1 MKKFVLVL
9 LLVLCF
15 CAGCDK
21 LNEILGGGSERTPEA
36 LLDKYVDGFMTSDPD
51 KLRDVVPNFLYNY
64 APDQFTKSYLESN
77 FEREK
82 NHFGDDM
89 KASYEIK
96 EKKHIE
102 GSELSELN
110 SKIQS
115 YFNTSE
121 TASDCY
127 YLDGTMT
134 LTGSKDVD
142 PDPLDTYY
150 CKYDGTW
157 YLIIG

>member
-1 MKKFVLVL
+1 MKKLVIVL
-9 LLVLCF
+9 LLVVSF
-15 CAGCDK
+15 CVGCDK
-21 LNEILGGGSERTPEA
+21 IKEIIGGDDGRTPEA

-51 KLRDVVPNFLYNY
+51 KLRDVVPDFMYK
-64 APDQFTKSYLESN
+64 AMPEKFTKSYLEER
-77 FEREK
+77 FEHEK

-89 KASYEIK
+89 KASYELK
-96 EKKHIE
+96 EKKHLE
-102 GSELSELN
+102 GNDLKDIN
-110 SKIQS
+110 QKIQD
-115 YFNTSE
+115 YFKTNE

-142 PDPLDTYY
+142 PDPLDSYY

>member
-1 MKKFVLVL
+1 MKKLVVVL
-9 LLVLCF
+9 LLVVSF
-15 CAGCDK
+15 CVGCDK
-21 LNEILGGGSERTPEA
+21 IKEVLGGNERTPEY

-51 KLRDVVPNFLYNY
+51 KLRDVVPDFFYNY
-64 APDQFTKSYLESN
+64 MPEKFTKEYLQSG

-89 KASYEIK
+89 KAVYEIT

-102 GSELSELN
+102 GDELSKLN
-110 SKIQS
+110 DQIKD
-115 YFNTSE
+115 YFKTNK

-127 YLDGTMT
+127 YLDGSMT
-134 LTGSKDVD
+134 LIGSKDTD
-142 PDPLDTYY
+142 PDPLDAYY